1 MTQEQQKSLQVIEA
15 NFRNAVKLGGWEV
28 ENVVHTFKA
37 IKDLVDSLQSKEE
50 PTMEVASADH
60 IGDTPRT
67 PKG

>member
-1 MTQEQQKSLQVIEA
+1 MTQEQQKSLQVVEA

-50 PTMEVASADH
+50 PTMEVDH

>member
-1 MTQEQQKSLQVIEA
+1 MTQEQQKSLQVVEA

-37 IKDLVDSLQSKEE
+37 IKDLVDSLQQEE
-50 PTMEVASADH
+50 PKMEVNH
-60 IGDTPRT
+60 IGDTPKT

>member
-1 MTQEQQKSLQVIEA
+1 MTQEQQKSLQVLEA

-28 ENVVHTFKA
+28 ENVVQTFKA
-37 IKDLVDSLQSKEE
+37 IKDLVDSLQSEE
-50 PTMEVASADH
+50 PKMEVASADH